1 VAAFPK
7 PAVPRVPVSA
17 GPVFGQVARPS
28 AFVEHW
34 HRPLFIL
41 FLLCAALN
49 LTLLALQGPGAPTR
63 RSADSWHALG
73 CWPDGLLLAS
83 ALATSM
89 LALGRRLPFQN
100 VLTATGLI
108 VLLAGVL
115 LGLTAW
121 TGIPFGPIFYTGNA
135 GAKLGDLLPWTL
147 PLWWVVLLLNGRGVA
162 RLILRPWR
170 KTPYYGF
177 WVIGLTAALLV
188 AFDLGLEP
196 FAVFVRDYWL
206 WRTPRGV
213 PAWFTAPWVNFL
225 TWFVTASAILVFSV
239 PWLINKN
246 PVKRPMD
253 YHPLIVWLVLNAWLA
268 LGNGL
273 HDRCWPA
280 AVVTVTAG
288 IITAVQAIRGAQWGA
303 R

>member
-1 VAAFPK
+1 MAAFSK
-7 PAVPRVPVSA
+7 PAKPRVPVSA
-17 GPVFGQVARPS
+17 GPVFGQVAHPS
-28 AFVEHW
+28 AFVELW
-34 HRPLFIL
+34 HRPVLIL

-49 LTLLALQGPGAPTR
+49 LTLLGLQGVVSAPR
-63 RSADSWHALG
+63 PYANSWHALG
-73 CWPDGLLLAS
+73 RWPDGLLLAS

-108 VLLAGVL
+108 VLLAGGL

-121 TGIPFGPIFYTGNA
+121 TGIPFGPIFFTENA
-135 GAKLGDLLPWTL
+135 GTKIGDLLPWTL

-170 KTPYYGF
+170 KTPFYGF

-188 AFDLGLEP
+188 TFDLGLEP
-196 FAVFVRDYWL
+196 FAVYVRDYWL

-213 PAWFTAPWVNFL
+213 LAWYTAPWVNFL
-225 TWFVTASAILVFSV
+225 AWFVTASAILVFSV

-253 YHPLIVWLVLNAWLA
+253 YHPLIVWMLLNAWLT

-273 HDRCWPA
+273 HGRWPA
-280 AVVTVTAG
+280 VGVTVIAG

-303 R
+303 K

>member
-1 VAAFPK
+1 VAC
-7 PAVPRVPVSA
+7 
-17 GPVFGQVARPS
+17 PS
-28 AFVEHW
+28 AFVEHV
-34 HRPLFIL
+34 HRPVFIL
-41 FLLCAALN
+41 FLVCAALN
-49 LTLLALQGPGAPTR
+49 LVLLALQGSTGAPR
-63 RSADSWHALG
+63 RSADSWHTLG
-73 CWPDGLLLAS
+73 RWPDGLLLAS
-83 ALATSM
+83 ALVTSM

-100 VLTATGLI
+100 VITATGLI
-108 VLLAGVL
+108 VLLAGGL

-121 TGIPFGPIFYTGNA
+121 TGIPFGPIFFTENA
-135 GAKLGDLLPWTL
+135 GTKIGDVLPWTL

-177 WVIGLTAALLV
+177 WVIGFTAALLV

-213 PAWFTAPWVNFL
+213 PAWYTAPWVNFL
-225 TWFVTASAILVFSV
+225 TWFVSASAILVFSV

-268 LGNGL
+268 LGNGM
-273 HDRCWPA
+273 HGRWPA
-280 AVVTVTAG
+280 VVVTVIAG
-288 IITAVQAIRGAQWGA
+288 GITAVQAIRGAHWGA
-303 R
+303 K

>member
-1 VAAFPK
+1 
-7 PAVPRVPVSA
+7 
-17 GPVFGQVARPS
+17 
-28 AFVEHW
+28 VERA
-34 HRPLFIL
+34 HRPVFIL

-49 LTLLALQGPGAPTR
+49 LALLALQGSSAAPR
-63 RSADSWHALG
+63 RTADSWHALG
-73 CWPDGLLLAS
+73 RWPDGLLLAS

-89 LALGRRLPFQN
+89 LALARRLPIQN
-100 VLTATGLI
+100 VVTATSLI
-108 VLLAGVL
+108 ALLAGTI
-115 LGLTAW
+115 LGVSAW
-121 TGIPFGPIFYTGNA
+121 TGIPFGPIFYTENA
-135 GAKLGDLLPWTL
+135 GVRLGELLPWTL

-162 RLILRPWR
+162 RLIMRPWR
-170 KTPYYGF
+170 KTPFYGF
-177 WVIGLTAALLV
+177 WVIGITAALMV

-196 FAVFVRDYWL
+196 FAVFVQDYWL

-213 PAWFTAPWVNFL
+213 LAWYTAPWVNFF

-253 YHPLIVWLVLNAWLA
+253 YHPLIVWLLLNAWLA

-273 HDRCWPA
+273 HGRWL
-280 AVVTVTAG
+280 AVGVTAVLG
-288 IITAVQAIRGAQWGA
+288 IITAVQAVRGAQWGA